1 MVRNKNGQLTKGAIL
16 NPKGRP
22 KGTPNKST
30 KEMKA
35 LIKTFVENELSN
47 ADELLAEL
55 TPKERLDIL
64 CKLLPYVVPKQTEI
78 VNEESRIVTINLGTG
93 INPNSDESN

>member
-22 KGTPNKST
+22 KGTPNKAT
-30 KEMKA
+30 AELKE
-35 LIKTFVENELSN
+35 LIKTFVENEIEEVEN
-47 ADELLAEL
+47 LLIEL

-64 CKLLPYVVPKQTEI
+64 CKLLPYVLPKQTELI
-78 VNEESRIVTINLGTG
+78 SDLDRTVTINFK
-93 INPNSDESN
+93 E